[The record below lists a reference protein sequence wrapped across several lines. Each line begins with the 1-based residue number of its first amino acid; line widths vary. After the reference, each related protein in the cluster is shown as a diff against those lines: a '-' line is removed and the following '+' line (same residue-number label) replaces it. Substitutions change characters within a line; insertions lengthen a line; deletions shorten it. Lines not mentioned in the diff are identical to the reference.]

1 MIDISIKNDNNLE
14 NKQNADDNI
23 IINNLEHEIIKKEKG
38 KLFKAVYILLQKQN
52 LVKVNNNYNPDYLGR
67 T

>member
-1 MIDISIKNDNNLE
+1 MIDISIKNDNNLK

-23 IINNLEHEIIKKEKG
+23 IINNLEHELIKKEKG

-52 LVKVNNNYNPDYLGR
+52 LVKVNNNYNPDY
-67 T
+67 